1 MQKER
6 NNNIFSQMAMQNGTL
21 LGLLWCIMYASFI
34 LGLTNIFFAFMFLA
48 INFAS
53 PFYAGYLAKKFRKE
67 HCNDCWNFSQ
77 AFTFLLIMY
86 ICASLLSAVVQF
98 LYFKFIDNGY
108 FMQTMQ
114 QLVSILNENPQ
125 ASSSM
130 TSELNTALD
139 TLAGLSTKGLIINFL
154 SSNIT
159 NAIFLAP
166 IIALFVRKRTI

>member
-1 MQKER
+1 
-6 NNNIFSQMAMQNGTL
+6 MQNGTL

-48 INFAS
+48 MNFLS

-67 HCNDCWNFSQ
+67 YNNNTLSFSQ
-77 AFTFLLIMY
+77 AFTFLFIMY

-98 LYFKFIDNGY
+98 VYFQFFDDGY
-108 FMQTMQ
+108 FVQTIQ
-114 QLVSILNENPQ
+114 QLISILNEDPQ
-125 ASSSM
+125 TANSM
-130 TSELNTALD
+130 TAELNTALE
-139 TLAGLSTKGLIINFL
+139 TLNVLSAKELVINFL

-166 IIALFVRKRTI
+166 IIALFVRKRTV